1 MANKIDQIYE
11 DYWAYTAAWTDLNG
25 DKFLNVLRCCIN
37 FFDAHDINNYS
48 PEFYDKLQHEV
59 QLITGIGGASVRKG
73 INQMVK
79 IGFLKPYLNGYVP
92 EAKLYIQAVTERK
105 RYSLLSKTVY
115 SYGNFLNSMTSPSVE
130 GNGQIKF
137 LLKTLE
143 EVGCMLTGTPTHLRT
158 FATTSL
164 HNSGTFAGSIP
175 SRWR

>member
-37 FFDAHDINNYS
+37 FFDTHNINNYS

-79 IGFLKPYLNGYVP
+79 IGFLKPYLNGYVQKP
-92 EAKLYIQAVTERK
+92 NFIYKLSQRERDTLYSQKQYIVT
-105 RYSLLSKTVY
+105 
-115 SYGNFLNSMTSPSVE
+115 GIFL
-130 GNGQIKF
+130 I
-137 LLKTLE
+137 L
-143 EVGCMLTGTPTHLRT
+143 
-158 FATTSL
+158 
-164 HNSGTFAGSIP
+164 
-175 SRWR
+175 